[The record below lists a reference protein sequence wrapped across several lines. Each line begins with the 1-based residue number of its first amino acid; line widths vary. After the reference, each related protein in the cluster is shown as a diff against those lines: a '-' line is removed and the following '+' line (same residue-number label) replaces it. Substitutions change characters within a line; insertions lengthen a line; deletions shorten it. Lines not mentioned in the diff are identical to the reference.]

1 MAENIGALILPI
13 GADASQFNRSIND
26 VKAAFKELSNTIAS
40 TPFNLVTDKQK
51 LELNALQETLK
62 ILTTD
67 VKAFGEAVK
76 IPENSILGLKERIRQ
91 LNDEK
96 IRLDPTTSAS
106 KIAKLTQEIDNLEEK
121 LQNVN
126 NLGKK
131 VESSSVGVSAGF
143 NKLSQSSSKA
153 RQALTSVNLI
163 AQDLPFG
170 FIAIQ
175 NNIPALFQSFS
186 TLREEAK
193 KTGVSVGSQLAAQFQ
208 GTAGAVLGLGLAFT
222 AATAIIT
229 YAIQT
234 YGSFGAAV
242 DALFGKVDPLQKTLD
257 RLNKSY
263 EDYNKELKSNA
274 EITAVA
280 DRSQSGLAQTV
291 DILSKKATDLSKSE
305 QERGKYLNQLKE
317 IDKGYFGQLTTGAE
331 NVDKIKK
338 ATDEYTSALIAN
350 ARVKA
355 FQQQLDAI
363 DAQIAPLE
371 IFRDELKASGVEAEN
386 LRRTSTKLFVDPTE
400 KVTKRLADNADQIEE
415 LYKRRTFIVDGLE
428 QAIAGFKSLKK
439 EGQDL
444 SKTNFTL
451 SIEPQDLDAA
461 FNLDKIISNITKFGN
476 ALLDTNKSVEER
488 KNALKELIAINPQ
501 VFSDLSLEKSSTLAN
516 KDAIESYLK
525 SLEVLKKEK
534 EFNARASQVNAE
546 FLKQEQKSQEQA
558 AKAEED
564 RFDTLVKLTYAQD
577 DLGNSTDKIVKKNNS
592 YLNQLNE
599 IQQLNKAIIEDLT
612 KGLKLDS
619 VYSKA
624 LENLLNFGEYTKKT
638 ASDIVKSIKF
648 LQEPFEGFFTT
659 LLEEGS
665 SSWRTFADD
674 VIKQIRR
681 ITASLLSRALING
694 IAYLLN
700 LATGGAAGI
709 VKAGLKGVSTA
720 ALGDFLSSTPGAANF
735 SGIQGG
741 PMQMAGAV
749 NLTLRGSDLVASINR
764 TNTTINRVG

>member
-709 VKAGLKGVSTA
+709 VKAGLKGVSTD

-764 TNTTINRVG
+764 TNSTINRVG